1 MILVNSAAHSKI
13 GDLVDEEREVA
24 AVAAAM
30 PFLWRR
36 TEQSSWSQI
45 WRLPRWMYRGYTK
58 ANAGDLAAAV
68 AYHALVAMVPMFFL
82 LVGVAGL
89 FLRNDAVLKQAIE
102 TLNVLFPS
110 SEGSADA
117 FRAALEARRN
127 SGLIS
132 LVSLVGF
139 AWVGTGLVSSLA
151 RGMNRIYGVR
161 NASYVLEKQR
171 GFVIIFLFL
180 VFFFISALASILPTI
195 LLIRDLPEALDKLL
209 LSSTFNRVTAYVI
222 AFVSAWML
230 FFVIY
235 RIVPNARQDFIDVQP
250 GTFAASLIFVGLTQ
264 IFPLY
269 IEMVGGVNR
278 YGRLLGLVSLIVA
291 ALYFL
296 AHIILFGSYINVTW
310 QRRRRRRRQEKRM
323 RSGSQASAAPGT
335 PAPPDA

>member
-1 MILVNSAAHSKI
+1 MILLNSAAHSKI
-13 GDLVDEEREVA
+13 GNAVDTEREIA

-36 TEQSSWSQI
+36 TQQSSWHQL
-45 WRLPRWMYRGYTK
+45 WRVPRWMYHGYTRV
-58 ANAGDLAAAV
+58 NAGDLAAAV

-89 FLRNDAVLKQAIE
+89 FLRNDEVMQQAIE
-102 TLNVLFPS
+102 AINVIFPTPDGS
-110 SEGSADA
+110 SDA

-132 LVSLVGF
+132 LVSLIGF

-171 GFVIIFLFL
+171 GFVVIFLFL
-180 VFFFISALASILPTI
+180 VFFFISSLASILPTF

-209 LSSTFNRVTAYVI
+209 LNSKFNQVTAYTI
-222 AFVSAWML
+222 AFVSAWLL

-235 RIVPNARQDFIDVQP
+235 RIVPNARQQFVDVLP
-250 GTFAASLIFVGLTQ
+250 GTFAASLLFMGLAQ
-264 IFPLY
+264 IFPIY

-291 ALYFL
+291 ALYML

-310 QRRRRRRRQEKRM
+310 QRYRNRRRKERRM
-323 RSGSQASAAPGT
+323 REERVASPASPT
-335 PAPPDA
+335 PAD